1 MSEVPPEVEDGWVAE
16 ELRGEFPRLFLRH
29 VTVAYAAGRSGTAVK
44 ERLRRM
50 SDRFTGAKAVALR
63 LEPVP
68 SAYRTFFRQIGI
80 DPDDR
85 RTPAE
90 DVALQRM
97 KDGGYL
103 SRGRLED
110 ALTIAI
116 AETAVPVLAF
126 DASGIEGPPGVRL
139 SRPGERLGL
148 DGRSVATGS
157 IVLAGSERPVAVLF
171 GDHAEEA
178 SVRRGTS
185 RVLLLGVGVKGVS
198 SLTVEEA
205 LWTAVGFLDNRT

>member
-1 MSEVPPEVEDGWVAE
+1 VSGEATDVEDGWVADE
-16 ELRGEFPRLFLRH
+16 VRAEFPRLFLRH
-29 VTVAYAAGRSGTAVK
+29 LSVGYVAGRSGAAVR
-44 ERLRRM
+44 ERLSRM

-68 SAYRTFFRQIGI
+68 SAYRAFFRQVGI
-80 DPDDR
+80 DPDHR

-126 DASGIEGPPGVRL
+126 DAAGVEGPPGVRL
-139 SRPGERLGL
+139 SRRGERLGRE
-148 DGRSVATGS
+148 GRSVAAGS
-157 IVLAGSERPVAVLF
+157 LVLADPERPVAVLF
-171 GDHAEEA
+171 GDRAEEV
-178 SVRRGTS
+178 SVGRGTS
-185 RVLLLGVGVKGVS
+185 TVLLVGVGVKGVS

-205 LWTAVGFLDNRT
+205 LWTAAGVLGTGS